1 MKISDVAKRTGLDA
15 KTIRYYE
22 SIDLVDSPPRRENGY
37 REYGEQGIQQLG
49 FLRKA
54 RKFGFS
60 INECRALLAL
70 WANPNRRSTEVHGLV
85 TEKVRD
91 IDTAILELKAMK
103 KMLSELLV
111 QCPDDD
117 NPNCAIISKLAEE
130 QE

>member
-37 REYGEQGIQQLG
+37 REYTEQGIQQLG

-70 WANPNRRSTEVHGLV
+70 WANPNRRSAEVHGLV

-91 IDTAILELKAMK
+91 IDVHILELKSMK
-103 KMLSELLV
+103 KMLSDLLA
-111 QCPDDD
+111 QCPGDDS
-117 NPNCAIISKLAEE
+117 PSCAIISKLAAE
-130 QE
+130 

>member
-37 REYGEQGIQQLG
+37 REYTEQGIQQLG
-49 FLRKA
+49 FLCKA

-60 INECRALLAL
+60 INECRVLLGL
-70 WANPNRRSTEVHGLV
+70 WANPNRRSAEVHGLV

-91 IDTAILELKAMK
+91 IDAHILELKLMK
-103 KMLSELLV
+103 TVLSDLLA
-111 QCPDDD
+111 QCPGNDS
-117 NPNCAIISKLAEE
+117 PNCAIISKLAAE
-130 QE
+130 

>member
-1 MKISDVAKRTGLDA
+1 MKISDVAKRIGLDA

-37 REYGEQGIQQLG
+37 REYSEQGIQQLG

-70 WANPNRRSTEVHGLV
+70 WANPNRRSAEVHELV
-85 TEKVRD
+85 AEKVRD
-91 IDTAILELKAMK
+91 IDAHILDLTSMK
-103 KMLSELLV
+103 KMLSELLA

-117 NPNCAIISKLAEE
+117 NPNCSIISKLAAD